1 MKDTKLEEQVQN
13 FKENMRNYETKRF
26 FLFRETTRNTLF
38 RISRNDQNSAKQ
50 WPVSYSFV
58 LHETQKEYETV
69 NPSVAEPIYS
79 WLAPGFWRRLGE
91 PNSALVLGLVCNS
104 TKVWIVFVISLKAA
118 LRNA

>member
-38 RISRNDQNSAKQ
+38 RISRNVRNSANQ

-58 LHETQKEYETV
+58 FRETKKKY
-69 NPSVAEPIYS
+69 
-79 WLAPGFWRRLGE
+79 
-91 PNSALVLGLVCNS
+91 
-104 TKVWIVFVISLKAA
+104 
-118 LRNA
+118 